1 MKQNDEPKADPVRLL
16 ERALEIADKTKICQ
30 ESVLW
35 LEKQIDAVSEDFDGF
50 NAGEYDHLG
59 FLEKE
64 EFSLN
69 LTRRMRTLY
78 SKNKM
83 EQKLLDS
90 LESEMYSLDLKIT
103 EIDSAE
109 KED

>member
-1 MKQNDEPKADPVRLL
+1 MKKNDQPKSDPVKLL
-16 ERALEIADKTKICQ
+16 EIALEIADKTRICQ

-35 LEKQIDAVSEDFDGF
+35 LERQIDAVSIDFDGLT
-50 NAGEYDHLG
+50 NGKYDHLS

-64 EFSLN
+64 EFSLDR
-69 LTRRMRTLY
+69 TRRMRTLY

-90 LESEMYSLDLKIT
+90 LESEMYSLDLKVT

>member
-1 MKQNDEPKADPVRLL
+1 MKKNDQPKADPVRLL

-35 LEKQIDAVSEDFDGF
+35 LERQIDMVSVDFDELTNGKH
-50 NAGEYDHLG
+50 DHLS

-64 EFSLN
+64 ELTLD

>member
-1 MKQNDEPKADPVRLL
+1 MKQNNKPRADPVRLL
-16 ERALEIADKTKICQ
+16 ERALEIADKTRMCQ

-35 LEKQIDAVSEDFDGF
+35 LEEQIDMVSLDFDAL
-50 NAGEYDHLG
+50 NAGEYDHLN

-64 EFSLN
+64 EFSLS

-83 EQKLLDS
+83 EQKLLDL

>member
-1 MKQNDEPKADPVRLL
+1 
-16 ERALEIADKTKICQ
+16 
-30 ESVLW
+30 LW
-35 LEKQIDAVSEDFDGF
+35 LEKQIEVVSVDFDELTNGKH
-50 NAGEYDHLG
+50 DHLN

-64 EFSLN
+64 EFSLG
-69 LTRRMRTLY
+69 LTRRMRILY

-90 LESEMYSLDLKIT
+90 LESEMYSLDLKVA

>member
-1 MKQNDEPKADPVRLL
+1 MKNDQPKFDPVRLL
-16 ERALEIADKTKICQ
+16 QRALEIAEKTKICQ

-35 LEKQIDAVSEDFDGF
+35 LEKQIDVVSEDFDALT
-50 NAGEYDHLG
+50 AGEYDHLD

-90 LESEMYSLDLKIT
+90 LESDMYSLDLKIT